1 MIPHTSQQNQ
11 EVSRETIKDNKVYF
25 LFLYSLHKNNQ
36 TIPPAYLYTCK
47 VEKRIL
53 SFPDR
58 IPLYQIDWIFYI

>member
-1 MIPHTSQQNQ
+1 MIPHSSSQNQ

-36 TIPPAYLYTCK
+36 TIPSAYLYTCK
-47 VEKRIL
+47 VEKKIL